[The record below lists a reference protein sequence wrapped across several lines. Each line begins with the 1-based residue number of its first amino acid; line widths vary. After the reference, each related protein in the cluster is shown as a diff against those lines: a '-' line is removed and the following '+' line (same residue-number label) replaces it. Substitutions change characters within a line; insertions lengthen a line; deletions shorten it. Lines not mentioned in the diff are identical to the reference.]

1 MSEWKK
7 QPVTA
12 PEEAESAVTAD
23 TPATEA
29 ESAVVAEEASDGIY
43 RRPGHRRGK
52 RRMAAAL
59 GFVTVLFALFGVVS
73 LVIFAVLGIN
83 IHRENQLDEIAYFVS
98 PLTAFEP
105 EPFESLE
112 KTDQDALLLSAIYCV
127 TTDEQI
133 RQMQENTAEC
143 SYELDDMGRMKVPVT
158 EVEAAYAALYGKDAV
173 PYHHTIGEEGL
184 SYTYSYD
191 KEAGIYY
198 IPQDA
203 GNSMYYL
210 VYDRLVEWFGTV
222 TVDVGYVSG
231 TLEIDDRGQTVEPA
245 MEDARIVQRIKLKK
259 TDDGYRIVSV
269 KDIKRG

>member
-7 QPVTA
+7 QPATEPVEQEIDIPATT
-12 PEEAESAVTAD
+12 PEEEA
-23 TPATEA
+23 PAG
-29 ESAVVAEEASDGIY
+29 VY

-59 GFVTVLFALFGVVS
+59 GFVTVLFAAFGVVS
-73 LVIFAVLGIN
+73 LVIFAVMGIQ
-83 IHRENQLDEIAYFVS
+83 IRREQQLDEIAYFVS

-105 EPFESLE
+105 VQFDSLE

-143 SYELDDMGRMKVPVT
+143 SYELDDMGRMLVPVA
-158 EVEAAYAALYGKDAV
+158 EIEAAYASLYGVEAV

-191 KEAGIYY
+191 KEAGIYH

-203 GNSMYYL
+203 GNSMYYM

-222 TVDVGYVSG
+222 TVDVGYVPGS
-231 TLEIDDRGQTVEPA
+231 LEIDDRGQTVEPE
-245 MEDARIVQRIKLKK
+245 MEDARIVQRIQLKK

-269 KDIKRG
+269 KDIKR